1 MTVKSCPPFVLLGAP
16 TSRTRA
22 YLEALAERDLAP
34 QMTIL
39 YGKENLLDVTIVG
52 GYVNPSAEN
61 YSDLCRSVAPMN
73 AGDLLAGV
81 RSKTQV
87 VSAGSVNDD
96 QLVKVLFETGIS
108 TIVFSGY
115 PGEIVRGNALAAGK
129 FLHVHPGKLPNYRG
143 STTAHYSLLQENQVW
158 ASLLV
163 LDKGIDTGEVLLRRQ
178 MPLPATSEYFDQI
191 YDPSIRATLLATY
204 LAGEAENEPLLS
216 LKESPEDARTYYV
229 IHPLLRKHAIEKL
242 GPTQKDPSGHSS

>member
-1 MTVKSCPPFVLLGAP
+1 MTVRNCPPFVLLGAP

-22 YLEALAERDLAP
+22 YLEAFAERGLAP

-39 YGKENLLDVTIVG
+39 YGNENVLDVTIVG
-52 GYVNPSAEN
+52 GYVNPFAEN
-61 YSDLCRSVAPMN
+61 YSDLCRAVLPMD

-81 RSKTQV
+81 PSKTQI

-96 QLVKVLFETGIS
+96 ELVKVLFETGIS
-108 TIVFSGY
+108 TIIFSGH
-115 PGEIVRGNALAAGK
+115 PGEIVRGNALAVGK

-163 LDKGIDTGEVLLRRQ
+163 LDKGIDTGEVLLRRE
-178 MPLPATSEYFDQI
+178 MPLPPTPEYFDQI
-191 YDPSIRATLLATY
+191 YDPSIRATLLAIY
-204 LAGEAENEPLLS
+204 LAGEEGKEPLS
-216 LKESPEDARTYYV
+216 SVQESPEYGKTYYV

-242 GPTQKDPSGHSS
+242 GHPQKDTSGKSS